1 MQVGF
6 TVHAPISL
14 QHGGTGKST
23 MQNII
28 DYDHG
33 MIAVSL
39 PMHDSYDNTLL
50 ILLMPLLALLASVS
64 NW

>member
-1 MQVGF
+1 
-6 TVHAPISL
+6 
-14 QHGGTGKST
+14 

-50 ILLMPLLALLASVS
+50 ILLMPLLALASVS
-64 NW
+64 IGDVHT